1 MRRLTLLFQA
11 AKTMATATTPRHR
24 AVVLVDMDCF
34 YVQVEQRLAP
44 EWNGKPCAV
53 AQYNTFQGG
62 GLIAVNYE
70 ARACGVKR
78 GMRGD
83 QAAKLAKDLHLFRVP
98 EVRGKADLTRYREA
112 GAEVLSVLCQF
123 SEVVERASVDE
134 AYLDLTEA
142 CKAVPLPRSMDA
154 MPNTF
159 LGQTPKT
166 ASQSGVDDAKAE
178 VVAWL
183 SDIEDPDCPDALLA
197 RAAALTEQ
205 IRAAVFA
212 QTGFRCSAG
221 IAHNKVL
228 AKLACGLHKP
238 NKQTVLT
245 EAGVPVLFATL
256 PVHKL
261 RKLGGKLGQDIQK
274 LLQVEVVADVL
285 RFSEDQLSSSFGHKT
300 GTWLYQLVR
309 GIDLEPVTP
318 RKLAL
323 SIGCGKN
330 FRGKLALDTT
340 TKVKHWLEQLS
351 EELVGRLLRDRE
363 QNQRIAQLL
372 VISVQK
378 VGQEGLTSRSCQLIA
393 YDAARVTKDALATV
407 MKLNTTA
414 GASRGT
420 WTPPLTNLSIAAT
433 KFRDSLEDGS
443 QEISKFLVRHSNEA
457 DESKKPTLA
466 PVPSIKPRKGQ
477 KTTEKLEDD
486 GKGPV
491 TKEGQTPSHSSVT
504 PKKEEELNDT
514 LPFSEK
520 LAMILQSPRDSRKRS
535 DGSPPPVAEQHRVE
549 EVKRVLPITESS
561 ASPKKGVKVTAT
573 KAKKKTSKKSAKKSA
588 SEVPK
593 LSYFEKMWTTKSD
606 ANAEAASCVDSS
618 EHTAGA
624 EISVSVSSVDNASND
639 QSRNVCNANVLP
651 GPAFLNENSDDSTR
665 SSVLSNADG
674 PKPLTI
680 AESGDTAGK
689 ISPPTSFDDAVC
701 FIEANGHGE
710 SGVGGSEGHL
720 SIDPSLLHK
729 CEQCGKTV
737 VVWKKEEHDD
747 YHVALNLSQAERAAM
762 PSPKVMAA
770 GRKRTA
776 STTTKK
782 TSRTKKACAD
792 KTRTLKDFFS

>member
-11 AKTMATATTPRHR
+11 AKAMATAPTPRHR

-44 EWNGKPCAV
+44 DWNGKPCAV

-78 GMRGD
+78 GMRGEE
-83 QAAKLAKDLHLFRVP
+83 AAKLAKDLHLFRVP
-98 EVRGKADLTRYREA
+98 EVRGKADLTSSAKWWNEPAWTKRIWT
-112 GAEVLSVLCQF
+112 SQK
-123 SEVVERASVDE
+123 RARRCHCLRAWMPCPTHSW
-134 AYLDLTEA
+134 ARRP
-142 CKAVPLPRSMDA
+142 KLPRRVGWT
-154 MPNTF
+154 MP
-159 LGQTPKT
+159 
-166 ASQSGVDDAKAE
+166 
-178 VVAWL
+178 
-183 SDIEDPDCPDALLA
+183 
-197 RAAALTEQ
+197 
-205 IRAAVFA
+205 
-212 QTGFRCSAG
+212 
-221 IAHNKVL
+221 VL

-285 RFSEDQLSSSFGHKT
+285 RFSQDQLSSSFGHKT

-318 RKLAL
+318 RKLAQ

-351 EELVGRLLRDRE
+351 EELVERLLRDRE

-372 VISVQK
+372 VISVRK
-378 VGQEGLTSRSCQLIA
+378 AGQEGGTSRSCQLIA

-414 GASRGT
+414 GASRDT
-420 WTPPLTNLSIAAT
+420 WTPPLTNVSLVAT

-443 QEISKFLVRHSNEA
+443 QEISKFLVRHSKES

-466 PVPSIKPRKGQ
+466 PLPPTKPRKGQ
-477 KTTEKLEDD
+477 KTTEKSEDD

-491 TKEGQTPSHSSVT
+491 TKKGPTPSHSSVT

-520 LAMILQSPRDSRKRS
+520 LAMILQSPRDSRKQS
-535 DGSPPPVAEQHRVE
+535 DGSPPTVAEQHRVE

-561 ASPKKGVKVTAT
+561 ASPKKSVKVTAT
-573 KAKKKTSKKSAKKSA
+573 KAKKTTSKKSTKKST

-606 ANAEAASCVDSS
+606 ANAEAASCVDSLV
-618 EHTAGA
+618 HTAGA
-624 EISVSVSSVDNASND
+624 ERSVSVSSIDNASND
-639 QSRNVCNANVLP
+639 QSRNVCDADVLP
-651 GPAFLNENSDDSTR
+651 GPAFLNENSDYSTR
-665 SSVLSNADG
+665 SSVVSNADG
-674 PKPLTI
+674 QKPLTI
-680 AESGDTAGK
+680 AGSVDSADQ
-689 ISPPTSFDDAVC
+689 ISPSTSFDDAVC
-701 FIEANGHGE
+701 FIDANGHGE

-729 CEQCGKTV
+729 CEECGKTV

-747 YHVALNLSQAERAAM
+747 YHVALNLNQAERAAM
-762 PSPKVMAA
+762 ASPKVMAA

-782 TSRTKKACAD
+782 ASRTKKACAD

>member
-11 AKTMATATTPRHR
+11 AKAMATAPTPRHR

-44 EWNGKPCAV
+44 DWNGKPCAV

-70 ARACGVKR
+70 ARAYGVKR
-78 GMRGD
+78 GMRGEE
-83 QAAKLAKDLHLFRVP
+83 AAKLAKDLHLFRVP
-98 EVRGKADLTRYREA
+98 EVRGKADLTRYRDA

-123 SEVVERASVDE
+123 SEVVERASIDE

-142 CKAVPLPRSMDA
+142 CKGVPLPQSADA
-154 MPNTF
+154 LANTF

-178 VVAWL
+178 LVAWL

-245 EAGVPVLFATL
+245 ETGVPVLFATL

-261 RKLGGKLGQDIQK
+261 RKLGGKLGQDIQN

-285 RFSEDQLSSSFGHKT
+285 RFSQDQLSTHFGHKT

-318 RKLAL
+318 RKLAQ

-340 TKVKHWLEQLS
+340 AKVRHWLEQLS
-351 EELVGRLLRDRE
+351 EELVERLLRDRE
-363 QNQRIAQLL
+363 QNHRIAQLL
-372 VISVQK
+372 VISVRK
-378 VGQEGLTSRSCQLIA
+378 VGQEGGTSRSCQLIA
-393 YDAARVTKDALATV
+393 YDAARVMKDALATV

-414 GASRGT
+414 GASRDT
-420 WTPPLTNLSIAAT
+420 WTPPLTNVSLAAT

-443 QEISKFLVRHSNEA
+443 QEISKFLVRQSKKA
-457 DESKKPTLA
+457 DEPKKPTSA
-466 PVPSIKPRKGQ
+466 PLPPTTPQKGQ
-477 KTTEKLEDD
+477 KIAKESEDE
-486 GKGPV
+486 GKGHE
-491 TKEGQTPSHSSVT
+491 TNEGPTPSHSLVT

-514 LPFSEK
+514 LPFSAK
-520 LAMILQSPRDSRKRS
+520 LAMILQSPRDPRKRS

-549 EVKRVLPITESS
+549 EVKRVLPVMVSS
-561 ASPKKGVKVTAT
+561 TSPKKSVKVTAT
-573 KAKKKTSKKSAKKSA
+573 KTKKTSKKSAKKA
-588 SEVPK
+588 TSEAPK
-593 LSYFEKMWTTKSD
+593 LSYFEKMWTTKND
-606 ANAEAASCVDSS
+606 ADAEAASCVDSS
-618 EHTAGA
+618 VLTANA
-624 EISVSVSSVDNASND
+624 EIGVSVNSIDDASND
-639 QSRNVCNANVLP
+639 ESRNLCDADVLP
-651 GPAFLNENSDDSTR
+651 GPAFLKENSDDSTR
-665 SSVLSNADG
+665 SSVLSNVDS
-674 PKPLTI
+674 PKPSTV
-680 AESGDTAGK
+680 AGSVDTADK
-689 ISPPTSFDDAVC
+689 TSPPTSFDDAVC
-701 FIEANGHGE
+701 FIDTNRDIEG
-710 SGVGGSEGHL
+710 GVGGSEGHL

-747 YHVALNLSQAERAAM
+747 YHVALNLSRAERVATA
-762 PSPKVMAA
+762 SPKVMATS
-770 GRKRTA
+770 RKRTA